1 MIGILGAMPTEIDRL
16 TQALREVNIHT
27 HLQRTFYQGYL
38 ADHPVVIVQGGI
50 GKVRASITATA
61 LVCQFPLKGILF
73 TGVAGALRPGL
84 HRGDVILATEAIE
97 HDFGMA
103 RDEGFSLGLDF
114 MLGEEAQTIQS
125 NPHLLTIAK
134 QLTHTAL
141 NPLGSYVPKIYTG
154 LIASG
159 DTFVAGAKIRQQIY
173 DRTQADVVEM
183 EGVAVLRVAQASGI
197 PCLLIRSVSDEGDS
211 DIFLDFLEVAATNS
225 AIMVEAILARLSQF

>member
-1 MIGILGAMPTEIDRL
+1 MIGILGAMPTEIERL
-16 TQALREVNIHT
+16 TQALETVEIHT
-27 HLQRTFYQGYL
+27 HLERQFYQGYL
-38 ADHPVVIVQGGI
+38 ADYPVVIVQGGI

-61 LVCQFPLKGILF
+61 LVCQFPLTGILF

-84 HRGDVILATEAIE
+84 HRGDVILSTQVIE

-114 MLGEEAQTIQS
+114 IVGEEAQTIQS
-125 NPHLLTIAK
+125 DPELLTVAQ
-134 QLTHTAL
+134 QLTDTVL
-141 NPLGSYVPKIYTG
+141 TPLGSYKPKIYTG

-159 DTFVAGAKIRQQIY
+159 DTFVAGARIRQQIY

-211 DIFLDFLEVAATNS
+211 DVFLDFLEVAAANS
-225 AIMVEAILARLSQF
+225 ATMVKAILSKLR